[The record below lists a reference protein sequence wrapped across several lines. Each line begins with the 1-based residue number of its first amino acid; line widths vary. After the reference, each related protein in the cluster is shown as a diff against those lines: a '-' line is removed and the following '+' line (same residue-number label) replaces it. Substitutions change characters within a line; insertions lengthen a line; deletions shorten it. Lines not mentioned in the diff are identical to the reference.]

1 MTDKPINWQPLSM
14 IPVFIE
20 MVDEMLKSAEIQLT
34 QLKQAEHKPH
44 VLDDETV
51 NRVLKS
57 YSDQNELM
65 PIYLQQCQRWEKEEL
80 NDNQRQWVT
89 TIKEQSTA
97 LTKVNEKIIQ
107 IARDLSSKT
116 INKILEKSD
125 LEVALDFLS
134 KS

>member
-34 QLKQAEHKPH
+34 QLKQAEHRPH

-57 YSDQNELM
+57 YSEQNELM

-80 NDNQRQWVT
+80 NDNQRQWVS

-97 LTKVNEKIIQ
+97 LTIVNEKIIQ

>member
-1 MTDKPINWQPLSM
+1 MTEKPINWQPVSM

-80 NDNQRQWVT
+80 NDNQRQWVS

-97 LTKVNEKIIQ
+97 LIEVNEKIIQ

-116 INKILEKSD
+116 VNKILEKSD

>member
-1 MTDKPINWQPLSM
+1 
-14 IPVFIE
+14 
-20 MVDEMLKSAEIQLT
+20 
-34 QLKQAEHKPH
+34 
-44 VLDDETV
+44 
-51 NRVLKS
+51 
-57 YSDQNELM
+57 M

-80 NDNQRQWVT
+80 NDNQRQWVS

-97 LTKVNEKIIQ
+97 LTIVNEKIIQ

>member
-20 MVDEMLKSAEIQLT
+20 MVDEMLESAEIQLI

-80 NDNQRQWVT
+80 NDNQRLWVSA
-89 TIKEQSTA
+89 IKEQSTA
-97 LTKVNEKIIQ
+97 LIRVNEKIIQ
-107 IARDLSSKT
+107 IARDLSNKT